1 MLITAIKTN
10 SKGKL
15 DHVGMD
21 CFLYSNEDPLIMCLG
36 DRQNKYAKR
45 KRWLTLGLYCWGNFD
60 GDKEEIYVLGLSHFI
75 RLTDAYRPEA
85 QAATVLGHS
94 VKL

>member
-1 MLITAIKTN
+1 
-10 SKGKL
+10 
-15 DHVGMD
+15 
-21 CFLYSNEDPLIMCLG
+21 MCLG

-94 VKL
+94 VNIKETSQPNSLSC